1 MGWVA
6 FLASWRLDAGPGTG
20 AEANEKEGVA
30 LVGLL
35 SIPPAT
41 PSMSK
46 YPVVVGVKPRLLLK
60 TGGTAVVEEV
70 EEDLEVGEMGE
81 MGEIGET
88 GTLLS
93 VTPEG

>member
-1 MGWVA
+1 M
-6 FLASWRLDAGPGTG
+6 ASWRLDAGPGTG

-35 SIPPAT
+35 SNPPVT

-46 YPVVVGVKPRLLLK
+46 YPVVVVELWLLLK
-60 TGGTAVVEEV
+60 AGGAVVVEEV
-70 EEDLEVGEMGE
+70 EEDRDVGEMGE
-81 MGEIGET
+81 IGEMGET

-93 VTPEG
+93 VVPEGLEDPSWW